1 MYTRTKLISFLCA
14 ICLFLAAVENAIP
27 KPLPF
32 LRLGLANLPVI
43 LALFL
48 IRRREV
54 FSLVLFKVLAQ
65 GIISGTLFSY
75 ISLFSAGGSFA
86 SAIAMMGCYEI
97 FGKTSTKKDF
107 TNERKFF
114 TVSAVGISLTGSL
127 ASSFA
132 QLILANFILF
142 GKNTKY
148 VAPILL
154 VSGLFTGLALG
165 VFAELFMQ
173 KSKWFKTVQL
183 EATSFDLK
191 NVLTKPFL
199 QHKDGKVDEI

>member
-107 TNERKFF
+107 TNKRKFF

-148 VAPILL
+148 ITPILL

-199 QHKDGKVDEI
+199 QRKDGKVDEI